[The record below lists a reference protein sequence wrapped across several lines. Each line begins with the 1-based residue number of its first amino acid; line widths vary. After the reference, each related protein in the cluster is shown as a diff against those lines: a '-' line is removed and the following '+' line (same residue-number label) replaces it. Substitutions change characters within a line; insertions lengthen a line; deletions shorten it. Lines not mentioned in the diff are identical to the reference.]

1 MDKIAHLAVGF
12 ALVLGFSVIGHS
24 NPRIT
29 APLCISAAVGRE
41 AFQRP
46 RNDGWEQMRD
56 AGYTFAGCGMAGLV
70 WKRHAARDAQRDTLL
85 INARL
90 RLLSFEWMDKAFKE
104 DSARRDSIARAKR
117 NSMKIA
123 ENTLWQN

>member
-1 MDKIAHLAVGF
+1 MRWDHLIHATVGF

-24 NPRIT
+24 NPRLT

-41 AFQRP
+41 AMQNP

-56 AGYTFAGCGMAGLV
+56 AGYTFAGCGIAAVV
-70 WKRHAARDAQRDTLL
+70 WKRHAARDAKRDTLL

-104 DSARRDSIARAKR
+104 DSARRDSIAKAKR

-123 ENTLWQN
+123 ER

>member
-24 NPRIT
+24 NPRLT

-41 AFQRP
+41 AMQNP

-56 AGYTFAGCGMAGLV
+56 AGYTFAGCGIAGLV

-90 RLLSFEWMDKAFKE
+90 QLTYLGFIDQLMKAEAAKQ
-104 DSARRDSIARAKR
+104 DSIKKAQRNAK
-117 NSMKIA
+117 KIA
-123 ENTLWQN
+123 EME